1 MLSRHRG
8 VLALAAYL
16 VDLTVHLV
24 AQGRSLETTADVTQW
39 LLMPLLGL
47 VVWSAPVSRS
57 VLTQWVL
64 VAIAFSWLGDL
75 LPHFVSGDA
84 AFLVLVGAFAAAQAT
99 YAHAFWPMRK
109 DSLAG
114 RGSGWPVAYAVA
126 AAGLVLLC
134 APGAGG
140 LLAAVVAYAVVITVM
155 AVLATGVHPIA
166 GIGGVVFICS
176 DALIALEAFVP
187 KWDLPG
193 QSFWVMLTYGAAQ
206 LLLVLGVLARSAR
219 HRATNTALSPIER

>member
-1 MLSRHRG
+1 MLPRHRG

-16 VDLTVHLV
+16 ADLAVHLV
-24 AQGRSLETTADVTQW
+24 AQVRSLETVADATQW

-47 VVWSAPVSRS
+47 VVWWAPVSRS
-57 VLTQWVL
+57 ALTQWVL
-64 VAIAFSWLGDL
+64 VAIACSWLGDL

-84 AFLVLVGAFAAAQAT
+84 GFLVLVAAFAAAQAT
-99 YAHAFWPMRK
+99 YAWAFWPMRSE
-109 DSLAG
+109 SLAG
-114 RGSGWPVAYAVA
+114 RGSGWPVAYAAVA
-126 AAGLVLLC
+126 ACLVLVC

-140 LLAAVVAYAVVITVM
+140 LLAAVVAYAVVITAM
-155 AVLATGVHPIA
+155 AVLATGVHVLA

-176 DALIALEAFVP
+176 DALIALEAFTP

-193 QSFWVMLTYGAAQ
+193 QSFWVMATYGAAQ

-219 HRATNTALSPIER
+219 HRATDTALATIER